1 MAFLTKAGRELV
13 ALILADH
20 QSPGSRMS
28 DRALADALDVSRT
41 PVREALLRLEREE
54 FLTSDPHRG
63 FFVRELTVG
72 EVRQVY
78 PVIAA
83 LEIECLRTT
92 DALLPETEQRL
103 LDLNERLGGSVK
115 DPVARV
121 ELDMSWHEALTGSAG
136 NRYASTL
143 LAGAKNL
150 IRRYE
155 YAYMREAGH
164 VPLSIG
170 MHNEILA
177 AAKAGDREHV
187 VLLLEDHWRSGMR
200 AVEDWLSKR
209 EAVTAR

>member
-1 MAFLTKAGRELV
+1 MTTMPGIPKWKSSQRVSATFSCFWLMACMR
-13 ALILADH
+13 
-20 QSPGSRMS
+20 
-28 DRALADALDVSRT
+28 
-41 PVREALLRLEREE
+41 
-54 FLTSDPHRG
+54 
-63 FFVRELTVG
+63 
-72 EVRQVY
+72 
-78 PVIAA
+78 
-83 LEIECLRTT
+83 
-92 DALLPETEQRL
+92 
-103 LDLNERLGGSVK
+103 GSVK

-121 ELDMSWHEALTGSAG
+121 ELDMSWHEALIGSAG

-155 YAYMREAGH
+155 YAYMREAGQ
-164 VPLSIG
+164 VPISVG